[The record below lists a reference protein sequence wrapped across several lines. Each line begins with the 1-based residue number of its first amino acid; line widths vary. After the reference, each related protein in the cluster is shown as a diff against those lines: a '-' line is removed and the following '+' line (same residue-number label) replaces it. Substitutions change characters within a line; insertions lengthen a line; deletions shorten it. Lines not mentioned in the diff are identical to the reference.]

1 MVFLTGGLCQP
12 QEHKVAHPLSGA
24 GADPRLWGGGLGDN
38 CRYHLDS
45 VETSLHPSLLA
56 SLTVNPLGHFWGAHP
71 VTSFFPQVEKLVKY
85 LDPNDL
91 GRINFKDFCRGVFAM
106 KGEVFWERGSS
117 ERSGSCPAA
126 EAGRTWVSAQSP
138 PHRGPRSLGWVPEM
152 AVLPAPHGGCGEGLS
167 LNLCCG
173 VPTQSQACPN
183 GRSVISS
190 LPVVCLPWG
199 TDPLCFPFVCL
210 LPTPKGG
217 LLPLDQAP
225 EEFPRT

>member
-1 MVFLTGGLCQP
+1 M
-12 QEHKVAHPLSGA
+12 
-24 GADPRLWGGGLGDN
+24 
-38 CRYHLDS
+38 
-45 VETSLHPSLLA
+45 
-56 SLTVNPLGHFWGAHP
+56 P

-126 EAGRTWVSAQSP
+126 EAGMTWVSAQSP
-138 PHRGPRSLGWVPEM
+138 PHGGPRSPGWVLEM

-173 VPTQSQACPN
+173 VPHPEPGMPEWPVSHFFPSCCLSPLGEGPPLLSFCLSPSSSQR
-183 GRSVISS
+183 RSSPSKPSS
-190 LPVVCLPWG
+190 
-199 TDPLCFPFVCL
+199 
-210 LPTPKGG
+210 
-217 LLPLDQAP
+217 
-225 EEFPRT
+225 